1 MIGKDDPEPTL
12 ADHGATMKMLREG
25 AGGDEQALAEIE
37 EWGRR
42 RERRL
47 PVLRS
52 FAALL
57 RRHGLVVAGTDR
69 VTRDLVVAQCFA
81 IATKHGL
88 DMMGYEY
95 RDSRSGPLAAL
106 MEIDLHAVGL
116 DAAAPTDCLFPDAA
130 SERAFLGEVAGKDRA
145 GLVRM
150 ARDAV
155 IPELERMALA

>member
-1 MIGKDDPEPTL
+1 VIGKDDPEPTL

-47 PVLRS
+47 PALRA

-57 RRHGLVVAGTDR
+57 RRHGLAGAGTDR
-69 VTRDLVVAQCFA
+69 VTRDFVVGQCFA
-81 IATKHGL
+81 IATGHGL
-88 DMMGYEY
+88 DIMDYVY
-95 RDSRSGPLAAL
+95 RDSQSGPLAAL
-106 MEIDLHAVGL
+106 MLIDLHAVGP
-116 DAAAPTDCLFPDAA
+116 DASESADGLFPDAA
-130 SERAFLGEVAGKDRA
+130 SERAFLEEVRGKSRA
-145 GLVRM
+145 ELGRM

-155 IPELERMALA
+155 IPERERLFP